1 MNQISPED
9 QARVDAIETALLARW
24 PENRIAPTLERIQA
38 LVDALGSPQL
48 SYPTIHIGGTNGK
61 TTTSRMVDSLLFSMG
76 LRTGRFTSP
85 HLETYRERIAIN
97 GEPIEP
103 KELIFAYNDIAAYF
117 DFIDSKF
124 DNPVSFFEAVTALAF
139 AAFAEHPIDIGII
152 EVGMGGEWDAT
163 NVVQADVSVIT
174 PIGLDHMEYLG
185 DTLVEIASTKAGI
198 IKEGGFA
205 VLSQQEPEVA
215 VELLRKA
222 AEVGADVAREGLE
235 YSVLSRAVAIG
246 GQLVTIQG
254 LKGVYDEIFIPLHGK
269 HQASNAAAAL
279 VAVEVFFGENDL
291 DIDAVREGFAQV
303 KSPGRCEV
311 FHRDPTIIL
320 DAAHNPHGSIALV
333 ETIESEF
340 TFDEI
345 IGVVGVMGDKDARG
359 ILVNIEKFMDSII
372 VTKNSSH
379 RALDVSDLEA
389 LAIEIFGPD
398 RVYSSPH
405 LDAALEK
412 ALQDSVRPLSDESLG
427 IVVTGSVVTVGEAR
441 TYIKSKFAGKA
452 EKAERKVGDK

>member
-1 MNQISPED
+1 MNQISAED
-9 QARVDAIETALLARW
+9 QARVDAIEAALLARW

-97 GEPIEP
+97 GEPIDP
-103 KELIFAYNDIAAYF
+103 KDLIFTYNDIAAYF

-163 NVVQADVSVIT
+163 NVVKADVSIIT

-185 DTLVEIASTKAGI
+185 NTLTEIASTKAGI

-205 VLSQQEPEVA
+205 VLSQQEPAVA

-222 AEVGADVAREGLE
+222 AEVGADVAREGVE
-235 YSVLSRAVAIG
+235 YSVISRAVAIG
-246 GQLVTIQG
+246 GQLLTIQG

-291 DIDAVREGFAQV
+291 DLDAVREGFAQV

-311 FHRDPTIIL
+311 IHRDPTIIL
-320 DAAHNPHGSIALV
+320 DAAHNPHGSIALQQ
-333 ETIESEF
+333 TLDSEF

-359 ILVNIEKFMDSII
+359 ILVNFEKFMDSII

-379 RALDVSDLEA
+379 RAMEVSDLEM
-389 LAIEIFGPD
+389 LAIEIFGAD
-398 RVYSSPH
+398 RVHSSPN
-405 LDAALEK
+405 LEAAIEK
-412 ALQDSVRPLSDESLG
+412 ALKDTIRPLSDESLG

-441 TYIKSKFAGKA
+441 TYVNNKFARKETG
-452 EKAERKVGDK
+452 EK